1 MYLMRLCG
9 FAAIAALASA
19 TGAVAAATPVNIA
32 DPNATTRAAHVE
44 PGNRLAVQEVA
55 PTSYFHATR
64 AGLTP
69 ANGCVVI
76 ANAPPGKALILRQAR
91 VNTSLIQ
98 NAGGTAQ
105 LYANGT
111 CDNNQGIIGT
121 VTPGGMGISTVGF
134 DPGLA
139 IPTGGA
145 FSAVLY
151 SINGDVYVDGYTV
164 AASVAPAAGQTIE
177 ASGTPQHAR

>member
-1 MYLMRLCG
+1 MRYSILCA
-9 FAAIAALASA
+9 FSAIATLTSI
-19 TGAVAAATPVNIA
+19 GAAMAAATPVNII

-44 PGNRLAVQEVA
+44 PGNRLAVQEV
-55 PTSYFHATR
+55 PPSSYFHATR

-76 ANAPPGKALILRQAR
+76 ANAPPGKALVLRQAR

-121 VTPGGMGISTVGF
+121 VTPGSMGISTVGF

-139 IPTGGA
+139 IPAGGA

-151 SINGDVYVDGYTV
+151 SINGDVYVDGYVV
-164 AASVAPAAGQTIE
+164 AASVAPVAGQTIE
-177 ASGTPQHAR
+177 TGGTSQHTR